1 MSDKKIIK
9 FGKLQEKWDEQE
21 VDKFEEFLN
30 MMMED
35 VVTGSISISEF
46 TAKMSKYQI
55 DNNIS
60 NEKLMELQKKLL
72 QKMGIDIDINDFNKQ
87 MEILEGLENNSENSD
102 SKEKDKNRFDTK
114 KIKEIAFF
122 DFYKDKI
129 ENKKIPEF
137 HLKTEKNDLIMFME
151 EDKIT
156 IITEGKIDFADDELN
171 GVITDYREC
180 IHGSLKIIACEATK
194 IYEYH

>member
-1 MSDKKIIK
+1 MSDEKIIK
-9 FGKLQEKWDEQE
+9 FGKLQEKWNEQE
-21 VDKFEEFLN
+21 VDKFEDFLN

-35 VVTGSISISEF
+35 VVTGNISISEF
-46 TAKMSKYQI
+46 TAKMSKYQL

-72 QKMGIDIDINDFNKQ
+72 EKMGIDIDINDFNKQ
-87 MEILEGLENNSENSD
+87 MEILEGLEKSGSNSD
-102 SKEKDKNRFDTK
+102 SDGENKNSFDTK

-129 ENKKIPEF
+129 TNKKIPEF

-156 IITEGKIDFADDELN
+156 IVTENKIDFADDELN
-171 GVITDYREC
+171 AVITDYREC
-180 IHGSLKIIACEATK
+180 IHGSLKIVACEASK